1 MRESK
6 ESKLISYFLKKN
18 LVIKG
23 EAAIK
28 DLVVGPDIDAL
39 EK

>member
-6 ESKLISYFLKKN
+6 ESKLISYFLKN